1 MSGYP
6 WMYFGCRAVGQKGHY
21 LEIVRPRPLGFNY
34 EQQRI
39 FETFDG
45 KLAPRILGH
54 DPFETRN
61 FYEAAITRFGGM
73 GISALSWWDPS
84 VDSRP
89 GSNSIVFAPS
99 PSASPET
106 IYRGFARFFPQVE
119 GRFRRSM
126 DPWIPAPGDELDE
139 VEMRVVDRRV
149 WIPGSVGSEKGR
161 TYFRDEDNN
170 LRT

>member
-1 MSGYP
+1 VSGYP
-6 WMYFGCRAVGQKGHY
+6 WMYFGCRAVGRKGHY

-45 KLAPRILGH
+45 KLAPRILGQ

-119 GRFRRSM
+119 GRFRRV
-126 DPWIPAPGDELDE
+126 L
-139 VEMRVVDRRV
+139 VEDSLGLGPDSDRLVADRRV
-149 WIPGSVGSEKGR
+149 WIPGSVSSEKGR